1 MAKKNEQY
9 CLIILY
15 LLKKNIIK
23 IKQKIINKNV
33 ENDEN
38 YISNKIEK
46 KILENIDYSRLKN
59 YRLSTKI
66 LIKIY
71 IKLLLRLIKY
81 YGYSYNIRIENI
93 KKDIKEILKLVSKK
107 EKLEFQFFINYVE
120 SNKDEWIEIETYHY
134 IVSTALWL
142 MKIDE
147 IEEKKLSIMDYY
159 KKIIELENKE
169 ILENF

>member
-1 MAKKNEQY
+1 MAKKSEQY
-9 CLIILY
+9 YLIILY
-15 LLKKNIIK
+15 LLKKNIMKVKEK
-23 IKQKIINKNV
+23 IVNKNA
-33 ENDEN
+33 ENEEC
-38 YISNKIEK
+38 YISKKIEK
-46 KILENIDYSRLKN
+46 KLLENIDYSHLKN

-71 IKLLLRLIKY
+71 IRLLLRLIKH
-81 YGYSYNIRIENI
+81 YGHSYNIRLGHIR
-93 KKDIKEILKLVSKK
+93 KDIEEILKSVSKE

-120 SNKDEWIEIETYHY
+120 LNKEELIEIETYHY

-142 MKIDE
+142 MKI
-147 IEEKKLSIMDYY
+147 EEKKLTIKDYY